1 MAIMVLP
8 AIPLQYSLTVEGE
21 YVVKMRLEPAKVSP
35 AAYHA
40 MLGLESFVS
49 KSSKLE
55 QSLLELVKMKASQ
68 INGCAFSIDMHS
80 KDARVNGETEQR
92 LYALS
97 AWRGTTFFTNRERAA
112 LAWTEALTL
121 ITEGH
126 APDEVYAEVRKEFGE
141 EGLVNLSLAIITIN
155 GWNRLAIGCRTIP
168 GEYQPHRSVKPVIAA
183 HHRKDRSDAQ
193 HEEDHPLCI
202 YLYLRICHGNACPAS
217 KYAPY
222 ETAAGGAG

>member
-1 MAIMVLP
+1 
-8 AIPLQYSLTVEGE
+8 
-21 YVVKMRLEPAKVSP
+21 VKMRLEPAKVSP

-55 QSLLELVKMKASQ
+55 ISLLELVKMRASQ

-97 AWRGTTFFTNRERAA
+97 AWRETTFFTNRERAA

-121 ITEGH
+121 ITEGR
-126 APDEVYAEVRKEFGE
+126 APDEVYAEVRKEVWRGRTGQPLIGDHHDQRLE
-141 EGLVNLSLAIITIN
+141 STC
-155 GWNRLAIGCRTIP
+155 NRFPQDPR
-168 GEYQPHRSVKPVIAA
+168 
-183 HHRKDRSDAQ
+183 
-193 HEEDHPLCI
+193 
-202 YLYLRICHGNACPAS
+202 
-217 KYAPY
+217 
-222 ETAAGGAG
+222 

>member
-1 MAIMVLP
+1 MNRRWNFSGTYHGLVIPTIMDLP
-8 AIPLQYSLTVEGE
+8 GIPFQDSLTVEGE

-55 QSLLELVKMKASQ
+55 GSLLELIKVRASQ

-80 KDARVNGETEQR
+80 KNARMNGETEQR

-97 AWRGTTFFTNRERAA
+97 AWRETTFFTNRERTA

-121 ITEGH
+121 ITEGR

-141 EGLVNLSLAIITIN
+141 EELVNLSLAIITIN
-155 GWNRLAIGCRTIP
+155 GWNRFAIGFRMLT
-168 GEYQPHRSVKPVIAA
+168 GEYEPHKI
-183 HHRKDRSDAQ
+183 
-193 HEEDHPLCI
+193 
-202 YLYLRICHGNACPAS
+202 G
-217 KYAPY
+217 
-222 ETAAGGAG
+222 

>member
-1 MAIMVLP
+1 MSIMVLP

-55 QSLLELVKMKASQ
+55 QSLLELVKMRASQ
-68 INGCAFSIDMHS
+68 INGCAFCIDKHS

-92 LYALS
+92 LFALS
-97 AWRGTTFFTNRERAA
+97 AWRETTFFTNRERAA

-121 ITEGH
+121 ITEGR
-126 APDEVYAEVRKEFGE
+126 ASDELYAEVRQEFGE
-141 EGLVNLSLAIITIN
+141 EELVNLSLAIITIN
-155 GWNRLAIGCRTIP
+155 GWNRLAVGFRKIP
-168 GEYQPHRSVKPVIAA
+168 GEYQPHKI
-183 HHRKDRSDAQ
+183 
-193 HEEDHPLCI
+193 
-202 YLYLRICHGNACPAS
+202 G
-217 KYAPY
+217 
-222 ETAAGGAG
+222 

>member
-1 MAIMVLP
+1 MSIMVLP

-40 MLGLESFVS
+40 MRGLESFVS

-55 QSLLELVKMKASQ
+55 QSLLELVKMRASQ
-68 INGCAFSIDMHS
+68 INGCAFSMDMHS

-168 GEYQPHRSVKPVIAA
+168 GEYQPHKI
-183 HHRKDRSDAQ
+183 
-193 HEEDHPLCI
+193 
-202 YLYLRICHGNACPAS
+202 G
-217 KYAPY
+217 
-222 ETAAGGAG
+222 